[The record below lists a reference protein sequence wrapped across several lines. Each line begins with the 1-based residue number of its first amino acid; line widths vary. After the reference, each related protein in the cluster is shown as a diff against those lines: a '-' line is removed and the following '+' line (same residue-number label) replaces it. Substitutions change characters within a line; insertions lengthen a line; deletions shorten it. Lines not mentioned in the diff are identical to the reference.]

1 MYICVSSFDSPPCL
15 CYTCYGRTLPYVDF
29 SLWST
34 KQEMTFIC
42 LCIFHL
48 DTLFSDW
55 STSPSLILLPSYY
68 GLASFGLTK
77 RFLSRLFIVNNF
89 FIVMTSCPIPALFK
103 YVQKIVII
111 FINVIVYVLSVLV
124 SNCRMKLSIN
134 VNIQIMY
141 TYAVFCGSKF
151 STC

>member
-1 MYICVSSFDSPPCL
+1 
-15 CYTCYGRTLPYVDF
+15 
-29 SLWST
+29 
-34 KQEMTFIC
+34 MTFIC

-68 GLASFGLTK
+68 GPASFGLTK
-77 RFLSRLFIVNNF
+77 RFLSRLFIVNNL

-111 FINVIVYVLSVLV
+111 FINVIVYVLSVFV

-151 STC
+151 STCGNAL